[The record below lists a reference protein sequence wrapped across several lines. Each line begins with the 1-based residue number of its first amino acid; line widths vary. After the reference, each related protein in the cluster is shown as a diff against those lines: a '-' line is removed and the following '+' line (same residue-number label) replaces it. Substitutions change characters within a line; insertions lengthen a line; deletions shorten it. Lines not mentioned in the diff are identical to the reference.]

1 MLFIDPTQAFDIAL
15 REIAF
20 GRPQGSGLD
29 AATFGAQVEYLASL
43 GVSNDTAE
51 HIAAHIRDHGDVL
64 TQWQVDPVVAELV
77 RGLHTHAWFRVDDSD
92 SIVETLT
99 GGRQGC
105 KLGCLVFCAVYAQAL
120 SKICQRLLDAHLS
133 VEFTTSTSKA
143 FWSTPDPAAPKIN
156 HASIEVTYVDDEAVA
171 VTASSPAKLAKAL
184 SIIVQSYSEVFAA
197 FGLEINWKK
206 VKVRP

>member
-1 MLFIDPTQAFDIAL
+1 MTVIPLLKLSLVAAKDANLVASSFVL
-15 REIAF
+15 SMN
-20 GRPQGSGLD
+20 RPPQRYGKD
-29 AATFGAQVEYLASL
+29 F
-43 GVSNDTAE
+43 
-51 HIAAHIRDHGDVL
+51 L
-64 TQWQVDPVVAELV
+64 T
-77 RGLHTHAWFRVDDSD
+77 RT
-92 SIVETLT
+92 
-99 GGRQGC
+99 
-105 KLGCLVFCAVYAQAL
+105 
-120 SKICQRLLDAHLS
+120 S

>member
-1 MLFIDPTQAFDIAL
+1 M
-15 REIAF
+15 
-20 GRPQGSGLD
+20 
-29 AATFGAQVEYLASL
+29 
-43 GVSNDTAE
+43 
-51 HIAAHIRDHGDVL
+51 
-64 TQWQVDPVVAELV
+64 VAELV

-105 KLGCLVFCAVYAQAL
+105 KLGCLVFCAVYEQAL
-120 SKICQRLLDAHLS
+120 SKIRQRLLDAHLS

-156 HASIEVTYVDDEAVA
+156 HASIEVTYVDDEVVA

-184 SIIVQSYSEVFAA
+184 SIIVQSHSEVFAA